1 MHEISKTHFHNL
13 YSELTRIQVVKKGGV
28 YTRSSDMVRTL
39 VQRSFYHV
47 CMENVISIDE
57 KPIVIKNYK
66 QKTVRVSKEHRGGLP
81 SNKVHFY
88 NYLDN
93 LKNVYIICA
102 ITHECVL
109 LYHISDQPINTIK
122 FNAYIYFKI

>member
-47 CMENVISIDE
+47 CMENVSIDE
-57 KPIVIKNYK
+57 K
-66 QKTVRVSKEHRGGLP
+66 Q
-81 SNKVHFY
+81 
-88 NYLDN
+88 
-93 LKNVYIICA
+93 
-102 ITHECVL
+102 
-109 LYHISDQPINTIK
+109 
-122 FNAYIYFKI
+122 